1 MDNGLSS
8 VVRDLI
14 QTYMNLAAELGES
27 NRNQKIKAVLK
38 KTKDRRNAVKV
49 DELKKMIQAL
59 VDRNLNQA
67 GA

>member
-27 NRNQKIKAVLK
+27 NRNQKIKAFLK
-38 KTKDRRNAVKV
+38 RTQYRRNSVKV

-59 VDRNLNQA
+59 VDRNQA